1 MGSGMRSGTTFGL
14 ALLVSLTWASA
25 SSAQPVADFYKGKI
39 VTLQV
44 GAGVG
49 SGYDVYARAI
59 ARYWPKHL
67 PGNPKFVVQ
76 NVPGAG
82 GVVMLNNLAHKAS
95 TDGTVMGA
103 AVAASIIDPV
113 AGSTVVRYD
122 PRKLV
127 WVGNMTST
135 YTACFVRK
143 DSPVKSFEDAKRIE
157 TTVAAT
163 SVNSSGAVLSYAFN
177 ELIGTKFRVVKGY
190 KAPPDMMLAVER
202 GEVDGICLAY
212 ATMMAS
218 NPTAIEQQKIT
229 WLTVVNDKPI
239 ADLPGV
245 PPVSQF
251 IPTAEGRQIL
261 GLLVAR
267 NVIGRPFVMPEG
279 VPADRAEAVRRS
291 FMDTMKDPE
300 FIAEANKLKLEIE
313 PMDHVQVEAMI
324 KGAYDTP
331 ADIVQKAYAMMRGA
345 EAAGEKAQSVKK

>member
-1 MGSGMRSGTTFGL
+1 
-14 ALLVSLTWASA
+14 
-25 SSAQPVADFYKGKI
+25 
-39 VTLQV
+39 
-44 GAGVG
+44 
-49 SGYDVYARAI
+49 
-59 ARYWPKHL
+59 
-67 PGNPKFVVQ
+67 
-76 NVPGAG
+76 VPGAG

-127 WVGNMTST
+127 WIGNMTST

-143 DSPVKSFEDAKRIE
+143 DSAVKTFEDVKKIE

-163 SVNSSGAVLSYAFN
+163 SVNSSGAVLSHAFN
-177 ELIGTKFRVVKGY
+177 ELIGTKFRVIMGY
-190 KAPPDMMLAVER
+190 KSPPDMMLAVER

-218 NPTAIEQQKIT
+218 NPAAIEQKKIT

-251 IPTAEGRQIL
+251 IQSEEGRQIL

-267 NVIGRPFVMPEG
+267 NVIGRPFAFPEG
-279 VPADRAEAVRRS
+279 VPADRAQAVRKA
-291 FMDTMKDPE
+291 FMDTMQDPE
-300 FIAEANKLKLEIE
+300 FVAEARKLKLEIE
-313 PMDHVQVEAMI
+313 PMDHTQIEAMI

-331 ADIVQKAYAMMRGA
+331 AEVVQKAYAMMRGA
-345 EAAGEKAQSVKK
+345 EAAGAKSQPVKK